1 MELTMSNTRTLA
13 QISQK
18 IKTLEKRTIQN
29 VIEIGKLLHEASEKC
44 PHGGYM
50 NWVKSEFSWSGQTAL
65 NYRHVYNATQKPN
78 SLDFTKL
85 NISISAVYFVAR
97 MFRDDP
103 CPEIKAA
110 AKAVIAA
117 AKKDRVNYP
126 TAVAIYEKY
135 MSDHPIPQVHPI
147 PPEFDVVES
156 DKTESDV
163 AGSDEVE
170 SDEPELTID
179 RDDRLPLRFGDKV
192 AHALRTLV
200 ERVDEDWTE
209 SAKTITRIELRKI
222 IGLLELA
229 YSARV
234 GDDSVQ
240 SAADRAEATTTT
252 RLTH

>member
-1 MELTMSNTRTLA
+1 MGQTERRATMTNTRTLP
-13 QISQK
+13 QIAK
-18 IKTLEKRTIQN
+18 AIKTLEKRTIQN

-44 PHGGYM
+44 KHGEYM

-110 AKAVIAA
+110 AKAVITA

-126 TAVAIYEKY
+126 IAVAIYEKY
-135 MSDHPIPQVHPI
+135 LSDHPIPL
-147 PPEFDVVES
+147 ESDVVES
-156 DKTESDV
+156 DKIESDV
-163 AGSDEVE
+163 VE
-170 SDEPELTID
+170 SDEAESDTSELTVD
-179 RDDRLPLRFGDKV
+179 RDERLPLRFGDKV
-192 AHALRTLV
+192 GHALRTLV

-209 SAKTITRIELRKI
+209 SAKTITQIQLRQI
-222 IGLLELA
+222 ISLLELA
-229 YSARV
+229 YTARV
-234 GDDSVQ
+234 GDPVKL
-240 SAADRAEATTTT
+240 AADRAEAKTTT